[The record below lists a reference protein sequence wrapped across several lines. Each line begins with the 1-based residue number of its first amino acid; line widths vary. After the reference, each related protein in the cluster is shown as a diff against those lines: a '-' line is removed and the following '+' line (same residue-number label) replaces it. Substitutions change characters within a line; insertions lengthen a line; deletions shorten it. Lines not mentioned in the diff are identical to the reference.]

1 MAANYSATITSVQH
15 PALNSARA
23 AITYAPLREGDDGT
37 RQTLEAMARAVR
49 GQIPP
54 DFSGYLDP
62 TIRATATILT
72 YNVADPIAAL
82 FRFVRDDISYLEH
95 PPDMQVVQD
104 ARRTIAMRR
113 GDCVSKSVCLA
124 TLLACRSY
132 ISRFIAQDEDGQGF
146 GHVYVEVKDGFG
158 WLALDPVADGLFG
171 RPLGDVGWRNDLPAS
186 GFELYQS
193 IF

>member
-1 MAANYSATITSVQH
+1 MAANFGAASTSVQH
-15 PALNSARA
+15 PAPNARA
-23 AITYAPLREGDDGT
+23 AISYEPLREGDAGT

-62 TIRATATILT
+62 TIRATALFLT
-72 YNVADPIAAL
+72 YNVTDPIWAL
-82 FRFVRDDISYLEH
+82 FRFVRDDIAYLEH

-104 ARRTIAMRR
+104 ARRTISLRR
-113 GDCVSKSVCLA
+113 GDCVSKTVCLA
-124 TLLACRSY
+124 TLLATRGY
-132 ISRFIAQDEDGQGF
+132 FSRFVAQDEDGQGF
-146 GHVYVEVKDGFG
+146 SHVYLEVKDGLA
-158 WLALDPVADGLFG
+158 WVALDPVADGLFG
-171 RPLGDVGWRNDLPAS
+171 RPLGGIGWRNDLPAS